1 MQLGTRT
8 DHHMDNS
15 SPGTIHHLGQFITW
29 DSSSPG
35 TIHHLG
41 QFITWDS
48 SSPGTIHHL
57 GQSKVILALREI
69 PKICMPVPYS
79 CRDSNKSGLWRQSC
93 SRLQPE
99 LEQRKFVDILQ
110 PKRKTLLEKLS
121 NISDAPYSEEM
132 TKQLALFEVC
142 KTQTERLISAINTS
156 IEEMDCDKPNK
167 FECLGEAFFN
177 YGSACADQF
186 AEVALKG
193 TLKTLEEV
201 GEISRNYA
209 ENVEIE
215 VIEPL
220 QQWIINDY
228 TALNVDVR
236 NMEKAR
242 KILQSALAKSRKSAG
257 LNEIHEQS
265 RIGAEE
271 AFNAQVALVQDR
283 LQRFFHNNQQSHRRI
298 LEKFVE
304 LEDRYYG
311 EISEKIQFELEA
323 TVQHK
328 AIFFIYILKPALFLF
343 RYKTPILAKFMQNP
357 GNSSEQRPTNNT
369 FPMHQQQPFYQSQQ
383 QSGANS
389 QFPQTDREGTNQYF
403 PPQMDTSQ
411 SSQASLLGSSNPQQG
426 GQHQI
431 ANTRPEMIQGQN
443 IAPSLMDMAS
453 GLQKPNFGQQMQQ
466 FPGSYNAMGQRNLGM
481 SSQAFNK
488 SEDKPQEMFSG
499 NVPSQF
505 PLGHS
510 GQPQSGMPPAQRLL
524 GQFAGTS
531 IAQSD
536 NVLLKQA
543 KPTLD
548 PRLQSLMPAIVPR
561 EMMENL
567 ENHSVEML
575 CSIGREITQ
584 DLAIRAMNLMSV
596 VRLSVV
602 NNIRNSPVSVASILS
617 YCQTL
622 FMKLAEIR
630 IRIDLKRAAELSP
643 DEDIQDTRIS
653 DEKLFDIFSDPNPP
667 KMDPKKQQLTEQF
680 ESNRAELVKLSN
692 HLKKLDWL
700 AAASDP
706 RFFKKLDSDR
716 R

>member
-1 MQLGTRT
+1 MCFSR
-8 DHHMDNS
+8 N
-15 SPGTIHHLGQFITW
+15 
-29 DSSSPG
+29 
-35 TIHHLG
+35 
-41 QFITWDS
+41 
-48 SSPGTIHHL
+48 
-57 GQSKVILALREI
+57 
-69 PKICMPVPYS
+69 
-79 CRDSNKSGLWRQSC
+79 SGLWRQSC

-99 LEQRKFVDILQ
+99 LEQRKLGDILH

-121 NISDAPYSEEM
+121 NISDAPYSAEM
-132 TKQLALFEVC
+132 TKQLALFEAC
-142 KTQTERLISAINTS
+142 KTQTEKLISAINIS

-177 YGSACADQF
+177 YGTACADPF
-186 AEVALKG
+186 AEDALKG

-209 ENVEIE
+209 LNVETE

-220 QQWIINDY
+220 QRWIVDDY

-257 LNEIHEQS
+257 ANAIHEQS
-265 RIGAEE
+265 RISAEE

-283 LQRFFHNNQQSHRRI
+283 LKCFFYNN
-298 LEKFVE
+298 
-304 LEDRYYG
+304 
-311 EISEKIQFELEA
+311 
-323 TVQHK
+323 
-328 AIFFIYILKPALFLF
+328 
-343 RYKTPILAKFMQNP
+343 NP
-357 GNSSEQRPTNNT
+357 GNSSEQRPANNT

-411 SSQASLLGSSNPQQG
+411 SSQASLLGGSNPQQG
-426 GQHQI
+426 GQQQI
-431 ANTRPEMIQGQN
+431 VNPRPEMIHGQN
-443 IAPSLMDMAS
+443 IAPTQMDMAS
-453 GLQKPNFGQQMQQ
+453 GAQKPNFGQQMQQ
-466 FPGSYNAMGQRNLGM
+466 FPGSYNAMAQRNM
-481 SSQAFNK
+481 SSQGFNK
-488 SEDKPQEMFSG
+488 SEDKPQEMFTG

-524 GQFAGTS
+524 GQFPGASS
-531 IAQSD
+531 IVQSG

-548 PRLQSLMPAIVPR
+548 PRLQSLMPAILPR

-575 CSIGREITQ
+575 CSLGREITQ
-584 DLAIRAMNLMSV
+584 DLAIRAMNLMSI
-596 VRLSVV
+596 VRLSVT
-602 NNIRNSPVSVASILS
+602 NSIRNSPVSVTSILS

-643 DEDIQDTRIS
+643 DQDIQDTRIS

-667 KMDPKKQQLTEQF
+667 KMDSKKQQLTEQF
-680 ESNRAELVKLSN
+680 EFNRAELVKLSN